1 MTRVPLLFRKEPDVL
16 GLLRVHA
23 AAVRDGIASFAE
35 WSVTGATAA
44 GDAVRSARF
53 NGQEA
58 HTTLVHALMD
68 VLSTPVDREDIYLL
82 SERLQDVIVVAK
94 TTVRE
99 ADAFGFRA
107 DTHSA
112 AMGRM
117 ADAAVHSLCI
127 AVEALRADTETALG
141 AVADAGSACG
151 DLDRAYRQ
159 AVVSS
164 WDGVDVRTTISRQN
178 VYRRYTE
185 LAAAIERVAHRVW
198 FGILKE
204 A

>member
-16 GLLRVHA
+16 GLLRAHA
-23 AAVRDGIASFAE
+23 AVVTDGIASFAE
-35 WSVTGATAA
+35 WSVTGSTADA
-44 GDAVRSARF
+44 DAVRQARF
-53 NGQEA
+53 DAQEA

-68 VLSTPVDREDIYLL
+68 VLSTPVDREDLYTL

-99 ADAFGFRA
+99 ADAFGFEA

-112 AMGRM
+112 AMGRL
-117 ADAAVHSLCI
+117 ADAAVHSLCT
-127 AVEALRADTETALG
+127 AVEALRADTEAAL
-141 AVADAGSACG
+141 ASVTDAESACG
-151 DLDRAYRQ
+151 DLDRIYRQ

-164 WDGVDVRTTISRQN
+164 WHGVDIRTTISHQN

-185 LAAAIERVAHRVW
+185 LAAAIERVTHRVW
-198 FGILKE
+198 FGVLKE